1 MKNSTLVFRSL
12 AILIILAGTAHL
24 VSYASPKQGT
34 KEAIEVSTDSYSNP
48 KPSQEETSNEIL
60 ETDYLEGNWKVNYS
74 TEAFKGAVVY
84 SIKKEGEAFHAY
96 TYQYQDEQ
104 GYAEDADGAKVL
116 IIKNYDG
123 TMGKGVYFMEYEKEE
138 FQIDCQIER
147 VDDNTFTLSYDYY
160 GYSDVETWKRQ

>member
-24 VSYASPKQGT
+24 VSYASPKHGIIQDS
-34 KEAIEVSTDSYSNP
+34 EVSADAYSNP
-48 KPSQEETSNEIL
+48 KPSQEKTSNEVP

-104 GYAEDADGAKVL
+104 GNSEEADGAKTL
-116 IIKNYDG
+116 TIKSFDG
-123 TMGKGVYFMEYEKEE
+123 TTGKGMYTMKYEQEEYE
-138 FQIDCQIER
+138 IDCVIKR